1 MSSLC
6 SHCNPGCS
14 EEEFRTQLS
23 QSQIID
29 SIDDWQ
35 AMNAKYYNSEHSGEH
50 TTNQAFYRSARARS
64 AQLTHDFFYIYKLQL
79 FPFPCIVGY
88 PEVKIDLGSLKA
100 ERPTFET
107 DIMHEYFRTCF
118 SP

>member
-29 SIDDWQ
+29 SIEDWQ

-50 TTNQAFYRSARARS
+50 TTNRAFYRSATATS
-64 AQLTHDFFYIYKLQL
+64 AQFTHDFFTFTIKLQL
-79 FPFPCIVGY
+79 FPFPCVVGY
-88 PEVKIDLGSLKA
+88 PEIKIDLGSLKA
-100 ERPTFET
+100 EGPTFET
-107 DIMHEYFRTCF
+107 DIMHDVF
-118 SP
+118 

>member
-35 AMNAKYYNSEHSGEH
+35 AMNAKYYNSEYSGEH
-50 TTNQAFYRSARARS
+50 TTNRAFYRSARARS
-64 AQLTHDFFYIYKLQL
+64 AQFTHDFFTFINCSYFH
-79 FPFPCIVGY
+79 FPV
-88 PEVKIDLGSLKA
+88 
-100 ERPTFET
+100 
-107 DIMHEYFRTCF
+107 
-118 SP
+118 